1 VSKGNRQAGKGQME
15 IRCKVWLERDGEI
28 LFGKGRAQLLRAVD
42 EEGSLAK
49 AAKRLNMSYRAAWG
63 KVRASELHLGV
74 KLVEPGTV
82 GRHGMVLTPEGRRML
97 AEYERLLREAEE
109 FFGGCLKRFEALVQ
123 ERNPLPHQQGT
134 PRAGTRGVT
143 TEEA

>member
-1 VSKGNRQAGKGQME
+1 ME
-15 IRCKVWLERDGEI
+15 IRCKVWLEREGRMF
-28 LFGKGRAQLLRAVD
+28 FGKGRAQLLRSVD
-42 EEGSLAK
+42 EEGSLVK

-63 KVRASELHLGV
+63 KLRASELHLGV

-82 GRHGMVLTPEGRRML
+82 GRHGLVLTPAGRLML

-109 FFGGCLKRFEALVQ
+109 FFGGCLERFETALAAGRVLPLKAQ
-123 ERNPLPHQQGT
+123 EKT